1 MAANI
6 HPNSQAVS
14 AISPPDVNWLFLD
27 LNSYFA
33 SIEQEVRPELRNR
46 PVAVVPSLVDTTCC
60 IAASYEAKARG
71 VKTGTMVREARELC
85 PEIVLVEGRHE
96 LYTEYHKKIVKA
108 VETCIPVTA
117 VRSIDEMVCQLIG
130 RERSLLAAMDLGRR
144 VKEAIRSQVGS
155 TLRCS
160 VGLAPNQYLAK
171 VATDMEK
178 PDGLVALTKDV
189 LKEALATLNLQDLPG
204 VGARTEKRLNEKG
217 IRSMADLMA
226 VLEHDH
232 GREQTGELWGSVW
245 GERMWHWLNGDDFD
259 MEENE
264 HAKSVGHQHVLA
276 PAFRNPEGAWAVAHK
291 LLHKAAMRMRGEKL
305 WASRIGLSI
314 AFTGQGRIRGSSP
327 FGPSRSESWS
337 AEIRLLECQDNAT
350 LIGAL
355 RKLWNERPK
364 GVAYR
369 QPFFLSVVLGGLIP
383 DARHTLTLFDAQDG
397 SEGRQRLAETMDTL
411 NNKYGMST
419 LAPATMLAAFESAPT
434 RIAFRSVPEL
444 FDHSVKGI
452 SSRL

>member
-1 MAANI
+1 MAAITN
-6 HPNSQAVS
+6 PAFPAQPA
-14 AISPPDVNWLFLD
+14 SPEVNWLFLD

-33 SIEQEVRPELRNR
+33 SVEQEVRPELRNR

-60 IAASYEAKARG
+60 IAASYEAKGKG

-85 PEIVLVEGRHE
+85 PEIVFVEGRHE
-96 LYTEYHKKIVKA
+96 LYTEYHNKIVKA

-117 VRSIDEMVCQLIG
+117 VRSIDEMVCKLIG

-144 VKEAIRSQVGS
+144 VKEAIRTQVGS

-189 LKEALATLNLQDLPG
+189 LKEALGTLKLQDLPG

-217 IRSMADLMA
+217 IQSMADLMA
-226 VLEHDH
+226 VLEKDH
-232 GREQTGELWGSVW
+232 GREATGDLWGSVW

-259 MEENE
+259 LEDNE

-314 AFTGQGRIRGSSP
+314 AFMGKSRMKGSSP

-337 AEIRLLECQDNAT
+337 SEMRLLECQDNAT

-355 RKLWNERPK
+355 RKLWNAKPK
-364 GVAYR
+364 GPAYR
-369 QPFFLSVVLGGLIP
+369 QPFFLSVVLSGLVP
-383 DARHTLTLFDAQDG
+383 EARHSLTLFDAQDG
-397 SEGRQRLAETMDTL
+397 SIGRQRLAETMDTL
-411 NNKYGMST
+411 NHKYGMST
-419 LAPATMLAAFESAPT
+419 LAPATMLAAYESAPT

-444 FDHSVKGI
+444 FDHSQKGI
-452 SSRL
+452 SGRL